1 MIESFGIIKIIPYR
15 YSIFK
20 ERENIYVE
28 KAFG

>member
-1 MIESFGIIKIIPYR
+1 MIDAFGIIKIIPYR

-28 KAFG
+28 KALG